1 MGAYQ
6 LSRKTRQSNI
16 ELLRIISMFLVLVV
30 HANFWALGRPTS
42 LDMQMSPLASY
53 TRFLIESLAIVCVN
67 VFVLISGWFGIKP
80 SVKGFS
86 RFAFQCLFFLIGHYV
101 VGLAIGTSRLDI
113 KGIAGCF
120 CLLSN
125 HWFIKSYIGLY
136 ILAPILNAFVKVAD
150 KKQLKLLLIVFFL
163 YQTIYG
169 WSGAAAFFV
178 KGYSTMSFI
187 GLYLL
192 GRYLNLYGN
201 TQSTPPY
208 VWICVYLTCGIV
220 NTVLAPVV
228 PFVDLY
234 AYLSPVVIIA
244 SVSLF
249 LGFVNLKIRPNKT
262 INWIAASSFAIFLF
276 HSNPNGMRYVFK
288 NTIAMIYSST
298 DGILCLFTI
307 GLFLLAISAVAI
319 ILDQIRILLWKLCVC
334 VIERSVPRHEFLS
347 RIWAYRSHV

>member
-1 MGAYQ
+1 MGANQ
-6 LSRKTRQSNI
+6 LSSKTRQSNI

-53 TRFLIESLAIVCVN
+53 TRFFIESLAIVCVN

-80 SVKGFS
+80 SVNGFS

-101 VGLAIGTSRLDI
+101 VGLAIGASRLDI

-136 ILAPILNAFVKVAD
+136 ILAPVLNAFVKVAD

-178 KGYSTMSFI
+178 NGYSTMSFI

-201 TQSTPPY
+201 TQSTPP
-208 VWICVYLTCGIV
+208 
-220 NTVLAPVV
+220 
-228 PFVDLY
+228 
-234 AYLSPVVIIA
+234 
-244 SVSLF
+244 
-249 LGFVNLKIRPNKT
+249 
-262 INWIAASSFAIFLF
+262 
-276 HSNPNGMRYVFK
+276 
-288 NTIAMIYSST
+288 
-298 DGILCLFTI
+298 LCLDLR
-307 GLFLLAISAVAI
+307 LFDVRDCEYHLGPGCSFCEFIC
-319 ILDQIRILLWKLCVC
+319 ILLSYGNHSIRQSVFGLCEFENKVQQNYQLDC
-334 VIERSVPRHEFLS
+334 SFQLRHLFVS
-347 RIWAYRSHV
+347 

>member
-1 MGAYQ
+1 MGVNQ

-53 TRFLIESLAIVCVN
+53 TRFFIESLAIVCVN

-101 VGLAIGTSRLDI
+101 VGLAIGASRLDI

-125 HWFIKSYIGLY
+125 HWFIKSYVGLY
-136 ILAPILNAFVKVAD
+136 ILAPILNSFVKVAD

-178 KGYSTMSFI
+178 NGYSTMSFM

-208 VWICVYLTCGIV
+208 IWICIYLTCGIV
-220 NTVLAPVV
+220 NTILAPVV
-228 PFVDLY
+228 PFMDLY

-288 NTIAMIYSST
+288 NTIATIYSST

-319 ILDQIRILLWKLCVC
+319 ILDQIRIAIWNLFCRFIDFICKMNS
-334 VIERSVPRHEFLS
+334 RSEAFWNYKSDV
-347 RIWAYRSHV
+347 